1 MQLTESPQKEE
12 VRMNT
17 EGHVKGSKRSHKQME
32 RSAKAV
38 GKKEMSDE
46 EFEREM
52 AELKAHLSILEE
64 VLQKYE
70 EDQKYG

>member
-1 MQLTESPQKEE
+1 MT
-12 VRMNT
+12 T

>member
-1 MQLTESPQKEE
+1 
-12 VRMNT
+12 
-17 EGHVKGSKRSHKQME
+17 ME
-32 RSAKAV
+32 RGAKAV
-38 GKKEMSDE
+38 VKKEMSDE

-70 EDQKYG
+70 EEQKYG